1 LRSSS
6 LILSSSSFSLP
17 VAPLLRAASAAGRI
31 RDRKHNWDSWKWTLL
46 EDWWI
51 RRRDRWGE
59 VCLNDAM
66 ATALGGH
73 KFRRLVGI
81 KGWYSQYCQ

>member
-31 RDRKHNWDSWKWTLL
+31 RDRKHN
-46 EDWWI
+46 
-51 RRRDRWGE
+51 
-59 VCLNDAM
+59 
-66 ATALGGH
+66 
-73 KFRRLVGI
+73 
-81 KGWYSQYCQ
+81 